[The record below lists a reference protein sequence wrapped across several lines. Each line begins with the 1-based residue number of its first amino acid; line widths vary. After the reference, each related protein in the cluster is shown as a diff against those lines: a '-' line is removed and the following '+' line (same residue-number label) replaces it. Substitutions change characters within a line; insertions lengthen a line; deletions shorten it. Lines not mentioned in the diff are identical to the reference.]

1 MIVFSQ
7 IVVKARVSDVVFDC
21 RHVQQLQDPAYRKRI
36 PAQLKHIK
44 VIEHAFIDI
53 LVLSLPVL
61 CSALEQWVK
70 H

>member
-7 IVVKARVSDVVFDC
+7 IVVKARVGDVVFDC
-21 RHVQQLQDPAYRKRI
+21 RHVQQLQDPACRKRI
-36 PAQLKHIK
+36 PAQLEHIK

-53 LVLSLPVL
+53 LVLSLLVF
-61 CSALEQWVK
+61 SSSLEQWVE